1 MYDELVKRLRT
12 ECTLPFQTLQLMREA
27 ADAIEQL
34 TADLE
39 RSKEWEAFW
48 EKEANEALKKFQ
60 TTVASMPRW
69 IPVTERLPKTDDI
82 VIVAIHDDSG
92 DTPYDVTNVGFYLDV
107 FPLGVWVVEN
117 ERCNY
122 ITHWMPLPQ
131 PPKEVEEV

>member
-39 RSKEWEAFW
+39 RSKEYEAFW

-60 TTVASMPRW
+60 M
-69 IPVTERLPKTDDI
+69 
-82 VIVAIHDDSG
+82 AIANS
-92 DTPYDVTNVGFYLDV
+92 TKRR
-107 FPLGVWVVEN
+107 N
-117 ERCNY
+117 EHGHRDNRSN
-122 ITHWMPLPQ
+122 
-131 PPKEVEEV
+131 